1 MIFSK
6 KSLLF
11 VEKEAVFVELAK
23 PISMGNFRLSMG
35 NWNVLYINLLGE
47 KENKKQGFFREFLHS
62 YGELKPFLGE
72 KTYFWG

>member
-35 NWNVLYINLLGE
+35 N
-47 KENKKQGFFREFLHS
+47 
-62 YGELKPFLGE
+62 
-72 KTYFWG
+72 